1 MADRSGQVFRRA
13 AFLLRPPSRHWKT
26 SALATVLVMVLTLG
40 TASIGKA
47 DVGLDEEGMVKAY
60 GDFRL
65 RYENDWDS
73 KRADGTERGDR
84 GRMRIRARLGV
95 NVDPIPEIRIGGR
108 LRSGDF
114 DSQQSPHV
122 TIADFSSDPTGFNE
136 AEILPDKWFVRGQY
150 DRYWAWAGRNSFP
163 YWKQNELFWDDDATP
178 AGGAAGVSIDPGF
191 GALSANAGY
200 FLLPDGGIDFNG
212 NTLAAGQ
219 LVYTAGI
226 GDVSVTAAGGLF
238 LFDGEAGAE
247 FLRNG
252 NGARDYTIWVA
263 NLQAKT
269 TLREIPVKLGLDL
282 MHNSKDYSAADP
294 DPVTAANRDETDG
307 LVANITVGQ
316 LKESGDWL
324 GAYYYAYLEAF
335 SLNASYGQDDWI
347 RWGTG
352 AQTDSSDFKG
362 HEFRLAYA
370 IESYANLVA
379 RLYLVDA
386 ITSVQDGKRFRIDFN
401 IKF

>member
-1 MADRSGQVFRRA
+1 MTDQ
-13 AFLLRPPSRHWKT
+13 
-26 SALATVLVMVLTLG
+26 
-40 TASIGKA
+40 I
-47 DVGLDEEGMVKAY
+47 
-60 GDFRL
+60 
-65 RYENDWDS
+65 
-73 KRADGTERGDR
+73 
-84 GRMRIRARLGV
+84 
-95 NVDPIPEIRIGGR
+95 
-108 LRSGDF
+108 
-114 DSQQSPHV
+114 
-122 TIADFSSDPTGFNE
+122 
-136 AEILPDKWFVRGQY
+136 
-150 DRYWAWAGRNSFP
+150 
-163 YWKQNELFWDDDATP
+163 
-178 AGGAAGVSIDPGF
+178 
-191 GALSANAGY
+191 
-200 FLLPDGGIDFNG
+200 GIDFNG

-252 NGARDYTIWVA
+252 NGARDYTIWVG

-269 TLREIPVKLGLDL
+269 KLREIPVKLGLDL
-282 MHNSKDYSAADP
+282 MHNSKDYSASDP
-294 DPVTAANRDETDG
+294 DPVTGANRDETDG

-316 LKESGDWL
+316 LKKSGDWL

-347 RWGTG
+347 RWGSG